1 MTYPTIRPE
10 ITLDFA
16 NSRQLDPRITFSR
29 ASGATYLN
37 PDTGLITLASEHEA
51 RFEKE
56 GLLVEES
63 RTNKYP
69 DSRATALN
77 FSRSTH
83 VTSTTILAPDGSY
96 AEKCAEDATTG
107 GHGLWNNIPGLANNT
122 QTTFTIYAKAG
133 EKNWV
138 SIGFQDVGF
147 GYNIYTAF
155 DLSTGTIGT
164 NKHTGTFIF
173 KPASASITPAGN
185 GWYRLSVS
193 RGTNGANVFA
203 FMTNSNPTGS
213 SYDSSTF
220 SYTGGSNGDGMYFFG
235 PQVEEQSY
243 SGGFATSYIPTSGS
257 TVTRA
262 ADVCTI
268 TGDNFSS
275 WYNQNEWTVYAKDTN
290 YYGFN
295 WAIHAGDDNK
305 RYGCV
310 IRSHL
315 STGAHF
321 FERTN
326 AAGGGTGDIFMNAST
341 DLSGF
346 IRSACAMG
354 SSANLYTNGLEGNT
368 TDPFVNHPL
377 AATELAIG
385 FRGSYLADSFI
396 NGHIARLT
404 YYSRRLTDLEL
415 ETLTL

>member
-29 ASGATYLN
+29 SSSATYLN
-37 PDTGLITLASEHEA
+37 PDTGLITLASEHEP

-56 GLLVEES
+56 GLLIEES

-77 FSRSTH
+77 FGSKATH

-96 AEKCAEDATTG
+96 AEKCAEDTQTG
-107 GHGLWNNIPGLANNT
+107 AHGLWNNIPGLANNT

-147 GYNIYTAF
+147 GYNKYTAF

-164 NKHTGTFIF
+164 NKHTGTIIF
-173 KPASASITPAGN
+173 RPASASITPAGN

-193 RGTNGANVFA
+193 RGTNAANVFA

-235 PQVEEQSY
+235 PQVEEQSG
-243 SGGFATSYIPTSGS
+243 SSDGFATSYIPTSGS

-268 TGDNFSS
+268 TGDNVTS
-275 WYNQNEWTVYAKDTN
+275 WYNNAEGTFFYERVKQNTVANQQEFWIYPGPSFSQSNNIAPTWKTDPVTQLAIKDANVNQPYSSVSNTADKVAFALKAN
-290 YYGFN
+290 
-295 WAIHAGDDNK
+295 DT
-305 RYGCV
+305 V
-310 IRSHL
+310 L
-315 STGAHF
+315 
-321 FERTN
+321 
-326 AAGGGTGDIFMNAST
+326 AAGGVLGNVVTSNSLPGPIDHINF
-341 DLSGF
+341 
-346 IRSACAMG
+346 RYG
-354 SSANLYTNGLEGNT
+354 SWIKRIS
-368 TDPFVNHPL
+368 
-377 AATELAIG
+377 
-385 FRGSYLADSFI
+385 
-396 NGHIARLT
+396 
-404 YYSRRLTDLEL
+404 YYSRRLTNAEL

>member
-29 ASGATYLN
+29 SSSATYLN
-37 PDTGLITLASEHEA
+37 PDTGLITLASDHEA

-56 GLLVEES
+56 GLLIEES

-96 AEKCAEDATTG
+96 AEKCAEDTQTG
-107 GHGLWNNIPGLANNT
+107 AHGLWNNIPGLANNT

-147 GYNIYTAF
+147 GYNKYTAF

-164 NKHTGTFIF
+164 NKHTGTIIF
-173 KPASASITPAGN
+173 RPASASITPAGN

-193 RGTNGANVFA
+193 RGTNAANVFA
-203 FMTNSNPTGS
+203 FMTDSNPTGS
-213 SYDSSTF
+213 SYDFSTF

-235 PQVEEQSY
+235 PQVEEQSG
-243 SGGFATSYIPTSGS
+243 SSDGFATSYIPTSGS

-262 ADVCTI
+262 ADSGQI
-268 TGDNFSS
+268 TNDNFSS
-275 WYNQNEWTVYAKDTN
+275 WYNQTEGSFTYDVHVNTGYAGIAELRVGTN
-290 YYGFN
+290 SGSRGRFMRQSDKYYMRLNGSGAQVNGQISYPNGFAKLAYRMQPGDHQQVTN
-295 WAIHAGDDNK
+295 GAIGNS
-305 RYGCV
+305 Y
-310 IRSHL
+310 
-315 STGAHF
+315 
-321 FERTN
+321 
-326 AAGGGTGDIFMNAST
+326 AGGNFGGPLPLYDRMWLGIGEN
-341 DLSGF
+341 LS
-346 IRSACAMG
+346 
-354 SSANLYTNGLEGNT
+354 
-368 TDPFVNHPL
+368 V
-377 AATELAIG
+377 
-385 FRGSYLADSFI
+385 YL

-404 YYSRRLTDLEL
+404 YYSRRLTDSEL